1 MQAGEAAWG
10 PATQGHARD
19 LVRPKGHRRF
29 SAGEQQDEI
38 KCVRKHQLLG
48 RQWTE
53 EREELAARTHG
64 KTEKMRWKWQKE
76 GGNDALETNS
86 RGASKY
92 YGRQNTEQASCHSKN
107 KRQIN
112 YNIASVTGEGIN
124 SMKATNNCS
133 KSGLNIIFILT
144 ASDTWPDEIPCAC

>member
-1 MQAGEAAWG
+1 MSKQQGGRCPLSCEGAQEGKGTLWEAGFGLSTGPINQAYRGTMQAGEAAWG

-19 LVRPKGHRRF
+19 LVHPKGHRRF

-64 KTEKMRWKWQKE
+64 KTEKMRWNWQKE

-86 RGASKY
+86 RGASTY
-92 YGRQNTEQASCHSKN
+92 YG
-107 KRQIN
+107 
-112 YNIASVTGEGIN
+112 
-124 SMKATNNCS
+124 
-133 KSGLNIIFILT
+133 
-144 ASDTWPDEIPCAC
+144 